1 MQYKRIKTGDKYKK
15 KKYQECFEK
24 KKNIWI
30 EIAVRGGITELK
42 KITEKV

>member
-24 KKNIWI
+24 KKIY
-30 EIAVRGGITELK
+30 GLK
-42 KITEKV
+42 LRWEEESQN